1 MFLDIWAL
9 LPTRRCD
16 GRPSGGAIS
25 CPRRDTPCSTFSAA
39 AIPAKCQAI
48 FSRAALYLD
57 YPTAVRA
64 NITKQDYG
72 VCPRHWYVDGAF
84 RCVRCGKNFIFP
96 AEEQRFWYEELGF
109 YIDSR
114 AKGCRG
120 CRSELRDLKLLQQ
133 EYDREISAP
142 LKSASELGRK
152 KRLIDVI
159 NALDEGGVELP
170 DKTEENRRI
179 LVKQITRIGGG

>member
-1 MFLDIWAL
+1 MFDLFGSRD
-9 LPTRRCD
+9 PRKM
-16 GRPSGGAIS
+16 PSHF
-25 CPRRDTPCSTFSAA
+25 FSG
-39 AIPAKCQAI
+39 
-48 FSRAALYLD
+48 ALYLD

-64 NITKQDYG
+64 NITNQDYS
-72 VCPRHWYVDGAF
+72 VCPRHWYVDAAF
-84 RCVRCGKNFIFP
+84 RCVRCGKNFIFS

-114 AKGCRG
+114 AKRCRE
-120 CRSELRDLKLLQQ
+120 CRSELRELKLLQQ
-133 EYDREISAP
+133 EYDREISAA

-170 DKTEENRRI
+170 VKTQENRRI
-179 LVKQITRIGGG
+179 LIKQTVRIGGT